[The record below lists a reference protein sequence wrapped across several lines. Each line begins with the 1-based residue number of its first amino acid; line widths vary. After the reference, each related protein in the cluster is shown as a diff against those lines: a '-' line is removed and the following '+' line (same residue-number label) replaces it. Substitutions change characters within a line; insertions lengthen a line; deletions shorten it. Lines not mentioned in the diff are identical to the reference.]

1 MLIGGKEDCW
11 ITKELKPLKIQTKGK
26 QPAALKKHTQH
37 SWGLLLLIA
46 AKSANIDML
55 NRLASLITG
64 RVNMATAAD
73 PRGYPAGRRIACLFH
88 ILTPASVGLALRTKD
103 TAIPQRSS
111 LYFSLH
117 SNLKKKRVVIFL
129 HDSVQLKVF
138 LSCRCPA
145 RRKRKLWQGPGSV
158 SHSNSLSHTRSG
170 CRCTALMVLNIS
182 MLVGADR
189 ACRCAVCK

>member
-117 SNLKKKRVVIFL
+117 SNLKKKGSSFFCTTVCNWKFFFHVAAPLGGRGSSGRDLAPFHTATACLIRARAAA
-129 HDSVQLKVF
+129 VQ
-138 LSCRCPA
+138 
-145 RRKRKLWQGPGSV
+145 
-158 SHSNSLSHTRSG
+158 H
-170 CRCTALMVLNIS
+170 
-182 MLVGADR
+182 
-189 ACRCAVCK
+189 

>member
-73 PRGYPAGRRIACLFH
+73 PQGCPVGRRIACLFH
-88 ILTPASVGLALRTKD
+88 ILTPASVGLALHTKD
-103 TAIPQRSS
+103 TAIPQHSS
-111 LYFSLH
+111 PYFSLH
-117 SNLKKKRVVIFL
+117 SNLKKRIIIFFARQCATESFSFMSPPRSEEEEAL
-129 HDSVQLKVF
+129 AGTWLRFTQQQLVSYPLRLPLYSINGFKY
-138 LSCRCPA
+138 LNASWS
-145 RRKRKLWQGPGSV
+145 WQGLP
-158 SHSNSLSHTRSG
+158 
-170 CRCTALMVLNIS
+170 
-182 MLVGADR
+182 
-189 ACRCAVCK
+189 VCGV

>member
-111 LYFSLH
+111 PYFSLH
-117 SNLKKKRVVIFL
+117 SNLQKGSSFFFARQCATESFSFMSL
-129 HDSVQLKVF
+129 PRSEEEEALAGTWLRFTQQQLVSYALGLPLYSINGFKY
-138 LSCRCPA
+138 LNASWS
-145 RRKRKLWQGPGSV
+145 WQGLP
-158 SHSNSLSHTRSG
+158 
-170 CRCTALMVLNIS
+170 
-182 MLVGADR
+182 
-189 ACRCAVCK
+189 VCGV